1 VAGFGLAFVDLSGAQ
16 HIDISRWLR
25 GKGAA

>member
-1 VAGFGLAFVDLSGAQ
+1 VAGFGLAFVDLRGAW
-16 HIDISRWLR
+16 HIDIARWLR